1 MSRPEPATPPAPLKP
16 PAPQKPGG
24 LGELRAPVT
33 ARAVARGLRAAGV
46 AVREVTVL
54 SDRHADRPVFAG
66 RLAGAPVVVKYHGAA
81 AGEAFVALQR
91 IWAGPLGPLGRSGA
105 VGEPGVPRPVALAPA
120 AGLVV
125 MEHLEG
131 PLGSVRGVPADD
143 ALGPAAALL
152 LARLHGTAAQG
163 WRPRSARGVVRSLL
177 RKVADLER
185 TDPPLAAR
193 VAGVVDR
200 LAGRL
205 PVETEPVVTHG
216 DFSPRNLVITPDGPR
231 LIDVDRM
238 RLASPARD
246 VAYWAAWDFAT
257 RVLAGLEPT
266 WHPGGVFTAAY
277 LRARPE
283 GAAELARSLT
293 FHQAAALVRIVH
305 GWSAL
310 QGHPAAA
317 RIVAEAERLAA

>member
-1 MSRPEPATPPAPLKP
+1 MNRPERAVPLM
-16 PAPQKPGG
+16 PGALMPG
-24 LGELRAPVT
+24 ALRPPVT
-33 ARAVARGLRAAGV
+33 ARAVARGLRAAGI
-46 AVREVTVL
+46 AVSGVTVL

-66 RLAGAPVVVKYHGAA
+66 HLAGQPVVVKYHGAA
-81 AGEAFVALQR
+81 AGEAFAALQR
-91 IWAGPLGPLGRSGA
+91 IWDGPLGRSGG
-105 VGEPGVPRPVALAPA
+105 VGEPGVPRPVGLAPA

-125 MEHLEG
+125 MEQLEG

-143 ALGPAAALL
+143 ALGPAAAVL
-152 LARLHGTAAQG
+152 LARLHGTSVEG
-163 WRPRSARGVVRSLL
+163 WRPRSARGVLRSLR
-177 RKVADLER
+177 RKVGDLER
-185 TDPPLAAR
+185 TDPLLAAR
-193 VAGVVDR
+193 VAAVVDR

-205 PVETEPVVTHG
+205 PAETVSVVTHG
-216 DFSPRNLVITPDGPR
+216 DFSPRNLVITPRGPR
-231 LIDVDRM
+231 VIDVDRM

-246 VAYWAAWDFAT
+246 VAYWAAWDHAT

-277 LRARPE
+277 LRARP
-283 GAAELARSLT
+283 GAAAELAGALP

-310 QGHPAAA
+310 QGHPAAT